1 MYWRGSLPDVPLLD
15 YSSTPSALDIESVV
29 RQGYDLCQDLWTK
42 ASSIIIKF
50 DSLEI
55 WNEGVEDRSGL
66 VGPSHEVVI
75 TDYLD
80 FIAMIDHCR
89 FDIKVPETVDPDSP
103 TSTRIQRAF
112 DIQRTNLCVT
122 YYCLKMVLLQRFYE
136 TGISEHLGV
145 SGTSYSLALRR
156 LDIASDMVRVLSE
169 VSIESLQV
177 NGEPCVC
184 YDMRL
189 EVYLLTALE
198 VEKIRRIGVTLLELI
213 QQSHNLAL
221 TERAKS
227 LFFTLLDVLS
237 RLDSRVSEELDF
249 NRGF

>member
-1 MYWRGSLPDVPLLD
+1 
-15 YSSTPSALDIESVV
+15 
-29 RQGYDLCQDLWTK
+29 
-42 ASSIIIKF
+42 
-50 DSLEI
+50 
-55 WNEGVEDRSGL
+55 
-66 VGPSHEVVI
+66 
-75 TDYLD
+75 
-80 FIAMIDHCR
+80 
-89 FDIKVPETVDPDSP
+89 
-103 TSTRIQRAF
+103 
-112 DIQRTNLCVT
+112 
-122 YYCLKMVLLQRFYE
+122 MVLLQRFYE

-184 YDMRL
+184 SDMCL
-189 EVYLLTALE
+189 EVYLLTALK